1 MRRFKGK
8 VGLVTG
14 AASGIGRATAE
25 RLAAEGAGVFCADI
39 QAGPL
44 EDLAKT
50 LRERGTDAVARVCDV
65 SDPTAVRATVQEAID
80 HFGRLD
86 TLCNIAGILQFANTH
101 EVSLEDWNR
110 VIAVNLTGTFL
121 MCQAAIP
128 HLLKTK
134 GNIVNMSSTAAL
146 KAHPWTSAYAAS
158 KGGVLAFSH
167 GLAIEYGKQGLRVNA
182 VCPGAIATP
191 IQKAFRFPDGADPKL
206 LERILPFQDG
216 FRPPE
221 TAAAAIVFLASEDAT
236 HITGSSLRIDGG
248 MCT

>member
-1 MRRFKGK
+1 MRRFEGK

-25 RLAAEGAGVFCADI
+25 RLSAEGAGVFCADI
-39 QAGPL
+39 QAKPL
-44 EDLAKT
+44 EDLAET
-50 LRERGTDAVARVCDV
+50 LRERGADAVARVCDV

-86 TLCNIAGILQFANTH
+86 TLCNIAGVLQFANTH

-182 VCPGAIATP
+182 VCPGAVATP
-191 IQKAFRFPDGADPKL
+191 IQKAFRFPDGADRKL

-221 TAAAAIVFLASEDAT
+221 TAAAAIAFLASEDAA

>member
-1 MRRFKGK
+1 MRRFEGK

-25 RLAAEGAGVFCADI
+25 RLATEGAGVFCADI
-39 QAGPL
+39 QAKPL
-44 EDLAKT
+44 EDLART

-65 SDPTAVRATVQEAID
+65 SNPTAVRATVQEAID

-182 VCPGAIATP
+182 VCPGAVATP
-191 IQKAFRFPDGADPKL
+191 IQKAFRFPDGVDPKL

-221 TAAAAIVFLASEDAT
+221 TAAAAIAFLASEDAA